1 LSRLKKT
8 NGIYGKSNKEQIQEI
23 IKKPTEKFLTKS
35 QKEFWHAMDENL
47 ITLCTGPAGTGK
59 SYISL
64 LKAIS
69 LLYKDNDY
77 EKIVILRPI
86 VTAGDKDVLGSLPG
100 TLSEKMDPYVFP
112 SFYLLNKIIGNDAR
126 LKLLT
131 GNFIEVMALSFC
143 RGVNFDNSIVVF
155 EEAQNATIEEMK
167 LVLTRIGFNTKM
179 FISGD
184 LEQSDKFK
192 DITKSGLYDAKV
204 RLVGI
209 KGIGEFGFST
219 RDIVRN
225 EIISAILEKYKNE
238 VTLSQ

>member
-1 LSRLKKT
+1 MGRSNKST
-8 NGIYGKSNKEQIQEI
+8 EETGKSTSCKIREI
-23 IKKPTEKFLTKS
+23 IKKPSEKFLNKS
-35 QKEFWHAMDENL
+35 QKLYWEELDKNL

-59 SYISL
+59 SFLSL
-64 LKAIS
+64 RKAIS
-69 LLYKDNDY
+69 LLWESEGKY

-100 TLSEKMDPYVFP
+100 SLEEKMDPYVFP
-112 SFYLLNKIIGNDAR
+112 SFYLINKMIGVEGR
-126 LKLLT
+126 LKLMEQGFL
-131 GNFIEVMALSFC
+131 EVMAIPYC

-167 LVLTRIGFNTKM
+167 LVLTRIGFDTKM

-192 DITKSGLYDAKV
+192 DITKSGFYDAKV
-204 RLVGI
+204 RLDGV
-209 KGIGEFGFST
+209 KGIGEFEFSH

-225 EIISAILEKYKNE
+225 QIISDILDRYNNND
-238 VTLSQ
+238 